1 MRRWPPRPPAS
12 SSPVEVLQDS
22 PRVSSQHVTLG
33 GCALGAAWT
42 GGRCAH
48 CGGQGAPVAG
58 TGRVGRRC
66 PLHPRAGAAGWPR
79 AATSPCARACPSA
92 CTWVCVRV
100 RSCVCACVCARGAA
114 VAGGRCAE
122 RRGGWALSGR
132 SVRLASLRR
141 TDRSRSRLTRGD
153 VDAADPQ
160 ICPHEGP
167 AWPKLPGSDAGSPA
181 ARHPTSASGQ
191 RGPVAEDSRG
201 RVAP

>member
-1 MRRWPPRPPAS
+1 MRPLWRARS
-12 SSPVEVLQDS
+12 S
-22 PRVSSQHVTLG
+22 
-33 GCALGAAWT
+33 
-42 GGRCAH
+42 
-48 CGGQGAPVAG
+48 
-58 TGRVGRRC
+58 GRRDGSGRQAVS
-66 PLHPRAGAAGWPR
+66 PPPTSWSSRLAAGRHISVCTCVPV
-79 AATSPCARACPSA
+79 CLHLGVRACA
-92 CTWVCVRV
+92 FM
-100 RSCVCACVCARGAA
+100 CVCLRVPACARGEPPSPGAD
-114 VAGGRCAE
+114 VRS
-122 RRGGWALSGR
+122 RGGWALSER